1 MKGMFEGQIKSIDDM
16 ETGESSVLRQFR
28 WTDLMARLAATRD
41 LRSVT
46 LDSGSSAATSFADLH
61 RETENNDD
69 RPVNQDVLSRGKFAR
84 LDAANAAARA
94 AHGDRENT

>member
-1 MKGMFEGQIKSIDDM
+1 MFEGQIKSVDEM

-41 LRSVT
+41 LRGVT
-46 LDSGSSAATSFADLH
+46 AHDAFPAATSFADLH

-84 LDAANAAARA
+84 LDAANAATRA
-94 AHGDRENT
+94 ANGDRENT

>member
-1 MKGMFEGQIKSIDDM
+1 MFEGQIKSIDEM

-41 LRSVT
+41 LRGVAAH
-46 LDSGSSAATSFADLH
+46 DAFPAATSFAGLQ
-61 RETENNDD
+61 RETESKDD

-84 LDAANAAARA
+84 LDTANAATRA